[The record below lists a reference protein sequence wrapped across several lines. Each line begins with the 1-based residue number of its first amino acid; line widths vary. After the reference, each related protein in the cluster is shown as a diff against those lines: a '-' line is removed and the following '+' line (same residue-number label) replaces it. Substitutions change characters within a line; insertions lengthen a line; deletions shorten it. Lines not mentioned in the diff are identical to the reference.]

1 MLRVAYR
8 SSAAGDGNGG
18 EWGSREEQDRYLRD
32 IREGKREGEG
42 AKKEGV
48 SEGRIVL
55 AEGMEGGQVI
65 SSTRVREVIKG
76 GDTVRLAKLVTQGVG
91 KWVLREG
98 LYLKDD

>member
-8 SSAAGDGNGG
+8 SGAAGGGNGG

-32 IREGKREGEG
+32 IEEGKREGEG
-42 AKKEGV
+42 AKKEWI

-55 AEGMEGGQVI
+55 VEGMEGGQVI
-65 SSTRVREVIKG
+65 SSTNVREVVKE

-91 KWVLREG
+91 EWVLREG
-98 LYLKDD
+98 LYLKDN